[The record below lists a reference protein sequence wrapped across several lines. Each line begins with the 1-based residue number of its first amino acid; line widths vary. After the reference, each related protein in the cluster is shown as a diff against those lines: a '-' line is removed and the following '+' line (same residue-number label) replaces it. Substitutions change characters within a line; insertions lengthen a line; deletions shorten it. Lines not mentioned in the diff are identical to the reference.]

1 MFHPTLLT
9 CFVHGSCQVY
19 DVSMFAQQHPG
30 GSVIYTHAGRDAT
43 DIFAGFHAP
52 ATWKLLQQFYIGDY
66 MVSSSN
72 FLWQFKNYFTR
83 TCTKYHPYGFPKADK
98 APTKLINPLEIGF
111 AF

>member
-1 MFHPTLLT
+1 MFHPALLT

-19 DVSMFAQQHPG
+19 DVSMFAHQHPG

-52 ATWKLLQQFYIGDY
+52 ATWKVLQQFYIGDY

-72 FLWQFKNYFTR
+72 FLWQF
-83 TCTKYHPYGFPKADK
+83 
-98 APTKLINPLEIGF
+98 
-111 AF
+111 